1 MKVKFR
7 KGQELAELNNHKAR
21 NLGEGEMQYAQ
32 GQLGS
37 EERKARNGEEG
48 GRHTN
53 DSYIMK
59 HAIIIMI
66 ITIITVMIVIII
78 IIIIIIVVIIIII
91 VIIIVILIVVVV
103 VVHVVRVRVISIV
116 LSAKYKSVMVV
127 Q

>member
-7 KGQELAELNNHKAR
+7 KGQELAELSNHKAR

-37 EERKARNGEEG
+37 EERKARNGEGG

-78 IIIIIIVVIIIII
+78 IIIVIVVIIIII
-91 VIIIVILIVVVV
+91 LIIILILVVVVV
-103 VVHVVRVRVISIV
+103 VVHVVRVRAISIV